1 MLPRI
6 VKNFAVFIDGRAYN
20 GRAEEMELPKLTIK
34 TEEHRAGG
42 MDAPVEI
49 DMGMEKLECKVTLTD
64 YDSDVVR
71 LLGLYNA
78 GTQIVLRGAIQRQGE
93 PVVPVEIR
101 MRGGVKE
108 LDRGSWKAGDK
119 ATQAIAIAINSYT
132 EKVDG
137 EVLVDIDV
145 ENMIRV
151 IGGVD
156 QLAEVRSALG
166 I

>member
-1 MLPRI
+1 MLPRL

-20 GRAEEMELPKLTIK
+20 GRADEVELPKLTIK

-42 MDAPVEI
+42 MDAPVEV
-49 DMGMEKLECKVTLTD
+49 DMGMEKLECKVTLSD
-64 YDSDVVR
+64 YDPEVAK
-71 LLGLYNA
+71 LIGLYNA

-93 PVVPVEIR
+93 PAQPVEIR

-119 ATQAIAIAINSYT
+119 ATTSVSIACMSYSERIN
-132 EKVDG
+132 G
-137 EVLVDIDV
+137 EEVVNIDV
-145 ENMIRV
+145 ENMIRT